1 MRALPFPPRA
11 VLNSSMDM
19 DNAVRDNEEDA
30 VLAVAVIDFE
40 ALPITSLLS
49 AIAGEVDD
57 RDDDDD
63 DDKDDDAV
71 PS

>member
-19 DNAVRDNEEDA
+19 DNAVRDKQEDA
-30 VLAVAVIDFE
+30 ALAVAMVDFE
-40 ALPITSLLS
+40 ALPITSLSS

-63 DDKDDDAV
+63 KDDDG
-71 PS
+71 S